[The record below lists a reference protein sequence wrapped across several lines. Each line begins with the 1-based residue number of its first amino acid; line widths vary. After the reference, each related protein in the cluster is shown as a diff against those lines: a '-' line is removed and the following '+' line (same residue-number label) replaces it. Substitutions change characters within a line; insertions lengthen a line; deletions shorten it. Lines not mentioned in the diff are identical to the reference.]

1 MKLGPEQ
8 LAQSLKK
15 SLPQVLL
22 ISGDEPLQVQE
33 AVDACRAQAR
43 ALGYD
48 ERLSFQTGKGFDWS
62 HFTSESAN
70 RSLFAERRILE
81 LHLTSAAI
89 GNEGSKVLSAWCA
102 TPQPDNFLLIS
113 APKLDKAQQ
122 ASKWV
127 KAIEEVGIL
136 VQVWPIEPRQLP
148 AWLER
153 RMRDKGL
160 VPGKGVAAFLAE
172 CTEGNLLAA
181 VQEIEKLLLLCGPG
195 PLDLERLQEAVAFSA
210 RFDVFALAD
219 AALLG
224 EGARLVR
231 ILAGLRAE
239 GEPEILV
246 LWALARELR
255 ALYAMALEL
264 ARGSNQAQVFAKA
277 RVWPKRQPLVAAAL
291 RRLKP
296 ADINRL
302 LRLCRDTDAAI
313 KGQGQGNA
321 WLLLEQI
328 GLGLAGVKT
337 LQAA

>member
-8 LAQSLKK
+8 LVHSLKK
-15 SLPQVLL
+15 ALPQVLL

-33 AVDACRAQAR
+33 ALDAARAQAR

-48 ERLSFQTGKGFDWS
+48 ERVLFQTGKGFDWS
-62 HFTSESAN
+62 AFTIESAN

-81 LHLTSAAI
+81 LQLTSAAI

-102 TPQPDNFLLIS
+102 KPQPDNFLLIS

-127 KAIEEVGIL
+127 KAIDQAGIL
-136 VQVWPIEPRQLP
+136 VQVWPIEAKQLP

-160 VPGKGVAAFLAE
+160 VPGKGATAFLADAI
-172 CTEGNLLAA
+172 EGNLLAA
-181 VQEIEKLLLLCGPG
+181 AQEIEKLLLLCGPG
-195 PLDLERLQEAVAFSA
+195 PLDLDSLQEAVAFSA
-210 RFDVFALAD
+210 RFDVFGLTD
-219 AALLG
+219 AALQGQAPRVLK
-224 EGARLVR
+224 

-255 ALYAMALEL
+255 TLYGMALEL
-264 ARGSNQAQVFAKA
+264 AAGSNQAQVFAKA
-277 RVWPKRQPLVAAAL
+277 RVWPKRQPLVSAAL
-291 RRLKP
+291 RRLRP
-296 ADINRL
+296 ADISRL
-302 LRLCRDTDAAI
+302 LLLCRDADAAI

-328 GLGLAGVKT
+328 GLGMAGVKT
-337 LQAA
+337 LRAA